1 MTPEEIQILKG
12 EMATIRESVNRI
24 ERALVGDSKLGQ
36 MGFAERLVL
45 VEKKAEE
52 HEKKIWLWS
61 GMATGASVL
70 LSKFWHQIVG

>member
-1 MTPEEIQILKG
+1 MTPDESQALRSEVQ
-12 EMATIRESVNRI
+12 TIRESVNRI

-52 HEKKIWLWS
+52 HERKIWLWS
-61 GMATGASVL
+61 GMATGASVVI
-70 LSKFWHQIVG
+70 SKFWHQIVG